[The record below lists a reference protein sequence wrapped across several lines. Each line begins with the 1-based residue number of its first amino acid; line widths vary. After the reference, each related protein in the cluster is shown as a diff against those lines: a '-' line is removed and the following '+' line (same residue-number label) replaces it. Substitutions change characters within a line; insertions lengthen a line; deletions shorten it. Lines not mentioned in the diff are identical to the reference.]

1 MANNP
6 HVTADGRKLM
16 LDAFVALADAGRLR
30 VYSGTQPATADTAV
44 AGTLLAELV
53 MPTPAFTPVAASP
66 GAAYTVSAGAITQ
79 ESSADA
85 SGTATWFRLFR
96 SDGTTPLLD
105 GSAGV
110 SGCDLNLSADVISS
124 GSIIQVTSMTL
135 SFAA

>member
-6 HVTADGRKLM
+6 HVTAAGRKLM
-16 LDAFVALADAGRLR
+16 LDALITLADAGRLR
-30 VYSGTQPATADTAV
+30 IYSGTQPAHADAAV
-44 AGTLLAELV
+44 AGTLLAELT
-53 MPTPAFTPVAASP
+53 MPTPAFTAGTATA
-66 GAAYTVSAGAITQ
+66 GATYSVTAGAITQ
-79 ESSADA
+79 DSSADA

-110 SGCDLNLSADVISS
+110 SGCDLNLSSDAISS